1 MVDLRII
8 IMVTEVVTAET
19 EDTGIEVD
27 TVEDGEVAEGAI
39 GNTEEAIGDT
49 DAAAMVD
56 SKDIT
61 LISLIVLFTLPE
73 LTLFEKKICYKN
85 FFETD
90 FSLIF

>member
-73 LTLFEKKICYKN
+73 LTLFEKKICSKK
-85 FFETD
+85 
-90 FSLIF
+90 FSKPIFL